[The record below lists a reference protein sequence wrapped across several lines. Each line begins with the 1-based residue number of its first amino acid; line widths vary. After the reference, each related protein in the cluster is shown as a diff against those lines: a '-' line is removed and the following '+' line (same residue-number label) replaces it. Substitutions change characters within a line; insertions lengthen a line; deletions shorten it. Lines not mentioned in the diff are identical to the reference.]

1 LAKQT
6 VPDLKS
12 LCRIAGLKPLST
24 KSALLDQFK
33 QQGPQEDLRLES
45 ALRAM
50 EVMCATVQ
58 RAVQREENLAR
69 REEEIARREK
79 ELREESRQA
88 QASLRETSLRELEQ
102 RLLTIFDY
110 VQQLLS
116 RLDPQSATF
125 RSVTGAMEREVD
137 EGDAGRSSGRAKAR
151 RDELEEIAEQVV

>member
-1 LAKQT
+1 MQ
-6 VPDLKS
+6 DLKS
-12 LCRIAGLKPLST
+12 LCRILGLKPLST
-24 KSALLDQFK
+24 KSALLDLLK

-58 RAVQREENLAR
+58 RREENLAR

-137 EGDAGRSSGRAKAR
+137 EGDAGRSSDRAKAR